1 MNITTNIIS
10 LKSQYPFRIARRK
23 EPRTEVKSVVILIEH
38 DGVVG
43 MGEAQPSPYYYGETV
58 ERIQEV
64 TAQAS
69 SILGNDPFLLE
80 DILAE
85 LNHTFPESPAALAGI
100 DIALHD
106 LIGKLLGIP
115 LYKFFGLNPEKT
127 PRTSFTLGI
136 DTIPATL
143 ERLEAAKQYP
153 ILKIKVGLPGD
164 LETIQAIR
172 EHTDAII
179 RVDANCGWNV
189 DEAIE
194 RINAL
199 EAYNIELVEQP
210 IPAKNYA
217 GLQKIRE
224 HTNIPIMADEDAITS
239 ADLPA
244 LIGCVDAINI
254 KLMKCRGLREA
265 RRMIETAHILGM
277 KVMLGCMGES
287 SLSLTAAAHLSPLL
301 DYADLDSNLQ
311 IVNDP
316 FDGLKV
322 RDGKIILPDQ
332 PGIGVTTKQGMV

>member
-1 MNITTNIIS
+1 MKLSTHIIS
-10 LKSQYPFRIARRK
+10 LKSLYPFRIARRK
-23 EPRTEVKSVVILIEH
+23 EPRVEVKSVIIMIEYE
-38 DGVVG
+38 GVVG
-43 MGEAQPSPYYYGETV
+43 MGEAQASPYYYGETV

-64 TAQAS
+64 TQKAAS
-69 SILGNDPFLLE
+69 MLGNDPFLLE
-80 DILAE
+80 DILDE
-85 LNHTFPESPAALAGI
+85 LNRTFPESPAAIAGL

-106 LIGKLLGIP
+106 LVGKLLNIP
-115 LYKFFGLNPEKT
+115 LYQLFGLNPEKT
-127 PRTSFTLGI
+127 CRTSYTLGI
-136 DTIPATL
+136 DTIEATL
-143 ERLEAAKQYP
+143 ERLEAAREYP

-164 LETIQAIR
+164 LETVKAIR

-224 HTNIPIMADEDAITS
+224 QVNVPIMADEDAITS

-244 LIGCVDAINI
+244 LVGCVDAINI

-265 RRMIETAHILGM
+265 RRMIETAHVFGL

-287 SLSLTAAAHLSPLL
+287 ALSVTAAAHLSPLL

-311 IVNDP
+311 VVNDP
-316 FDGLKV
+316 FEGLKI
-322 RDGKIILPDQ
+322 RDGKIILPDR
-332 PGIGVTTKQGMV
+332 PGIGVITRQEL